1 MRIIVLDQDTERRE
15 FLKEAILE
23 AKPDAAVSV
32 FQDADELLAGVRS
45 IVPDAAFLRIETE
58 PLDGL
63 ILGRVLTGMFPRIN
77 LIFMAG
83 SDDYTAEALRLRP
96 SGYLKEPITS
106 EAVREELC
114 SLRYEPGPVPKI
126 KVLEN
131 QEVLSG
137 DRPLSFKY
145 SKTRALMNYLVGR
158 DGEVCSTDDIE
169 KYLWSE
175 SDKSHKSYLQNIL
188 ADLSSSLKAA
198 GCEDVLIRRRGQIGI
213 NMDVVRRGK

>member
-1 MRIIVLDQDTERRE
+1 MRIVVLDQDAGRRA
-15 FLKEAILE
+15 FLKKAILE
-23 AKPDAAVSV
+23 AEPDALVSV
-32 FQDADELLAGVRS
+32 FENMDELLTAVRS
-45 IVPDAAFLRIETE
+45 AAPDAAFLRIETE

-63 ILGRVLTGMFPRIN
+63 VLGRVLAGMFPRVN
-77 LIFMAG
+77 LIFMAE

-96 SGYLKEPITS
+96 SGYLKEPVTA

-114 SLRYEPGPVPKI
+114 SLRYEPGPKTKI
-126 KVLEN
+126 KILEN

-137 DRPLSFKY
+137 GRPLNFKY
-145 SKTRALMNYLVGR
+145 SKTRVLMNYLVGR
-158 DGEVCSTDDIE
+158 DGEVCSTADIE

-175 SDKSHKSYLQNIL
+175 TGKSHKSYLRNIL

-213 NMDVVRRGK
+213 NMDVVRREK